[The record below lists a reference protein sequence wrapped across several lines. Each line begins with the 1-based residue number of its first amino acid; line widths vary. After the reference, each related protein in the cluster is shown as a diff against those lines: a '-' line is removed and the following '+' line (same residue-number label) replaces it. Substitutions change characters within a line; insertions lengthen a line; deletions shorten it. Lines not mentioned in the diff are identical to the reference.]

1 MENHIY
7 MRSFPQTDSMLN
19 VYLASGRY
27 KEILPEWKG
36 QDSADYHVVVS
47 VTDEETAAFYRLV
60 KEKSNEYV
68 SMITERLPENEPWDI
83 ELKPL
88 FRFDTIINS
97 ERFISMIKP
106 YCDVDEQNEFILN
119 LRLDYDDGWEP
130 VRIITDLDF
139 EKPNGFLSNIGEQS
153 C

>member
-1 MENHIY
+1 MENNFY
-7 MRSFPQTDSMLN
+7 TGSFPQTDYMLN

-27 KEILPEWKG
+27 AEILPEWNG
-36 QDSADYHVVVS
+36 QDSADFHVVVT

-68 SMITERLPENEPWDI
+68 SLIKNRLPENEPWDI

-88 FRFDTIINS
+88 FRFDTISNA
-97 ERFISMIKP
+97 ERFISMTKR
-106 YCDVDEQNEFILN
+106 YSDVDERNEFILN

-130 VRIITDLDF
+130 VRTITDVDF
-139 EKPNGFLSNIGEQS
+139 EKPNGFLSNIGE
-153 C
+153 